1 MIKTNFLNSEQNDKG
16 TSIQSTLTKW
26 LNMINLRCHWYMD
39 KKYTYFEYINVKEF
53 EQNVKHIKSQDVLHN
68 FEYQFFFQNS
78 FRIFLICIMNKM
90 VWLFLTSNSSYVFFM
105 DVPNRVLYNRW
116 QRRIC
121 TLSVQLYSVVFLE
134 NMSTNLRKFR
144 FPCCIWHLWRRV

>member
-16 TSIQSTLTKW
+16 TAIQSTLTKW
-26 LNMINLRCHWYMD
+26 LNMINLRCHWYMN
-39 KKYTYFEYINVKEF
+39 KKYTYIEYINEKEF

-68 FEYQFFFQNS
+68 FEYHFFSKFFS
-78 FRIFLICIMNKM
+78 YFLICIMNKM

-116 QRRIC
+116 QRRILC
-121 TLSVQLYSVVFLE
+121 TAVFWRHKCQFSFMCPSKLLIIVIILE
-134 NMSTNLRKFR
+134 
-144 FPCCIWHLWRRV
+144 